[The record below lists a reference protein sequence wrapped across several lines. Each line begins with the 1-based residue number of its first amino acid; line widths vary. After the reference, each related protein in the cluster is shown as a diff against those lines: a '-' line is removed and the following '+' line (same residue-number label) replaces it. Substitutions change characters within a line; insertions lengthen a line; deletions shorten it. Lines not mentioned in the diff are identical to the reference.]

1 MDTMIRI
8 NSGMSFMKNDGKSSG
23 MDYRREIKEIISI
36 AEEAK
41 NRLGRLS
48 VEMETDDLVTDSV
61 DEAMDALD
69 DAIDLLEEARE
80 DL

>member
-1 MDTMIRI
+1 M
-8 NSGMSFMKNDGKSSG
+8 NGN
-23 MDYRREIKEIISI
+23 MDYRKEIREIISL

-48 VEMETDDLVTDSV
+48 VEMDEDDLVMDSV

-69 DAIDLLEEARE
+69 DAIDLLEEVQE

>member
-1 MDTMIRI
+1 MDTMVRI
-8 NSGMSFMKNDGKSSG
+8 NAGTPFSKEKNRGN
-23 MDYRREIKEIISI
+23 MDYRKEIREIISL

-48 VEMETDDLVTDSV
+48 VEMDEDDLVMDSV

-69 DAIDLLEEARE
+69 DAIDLLEEVQE

>member
-1 MDTMIRI
+1 MDTMVRI
-8 NSGMSFMKNDGKSSG
+8 NAGMPFSGEGNHGA
-23 MDYRREIKEIISI
+23 MDYRREIKEIITL

-48 VEMETDDLVTDSV
+48 VEMETDDLATDSV

-69 DAIDLLEEARE
+69 DAIDLLAEAQEE
-80 DL
+80 L